1 VAIAQVRAPTMAAV
15 THSTVHQPGQPPA
28 ARTMAM

>member
-1 VAIAQVRAPTMAAV
+1 VRAPTMAAV